1 MKFLK
6 SKYKH
11 LLSFLITVLIL
22 ISFNLNV
29 FSASSFTCDLNTGTY
44 KAYKTDVTSENNNVT
59 NQVGRG
65 RLTAGPSDDK
75 RSCTAFAFPGSLAS
89 YRKILLISSD
99 VPLYPGYE
107 YIVSGSVY
115 VSSSAS
121 TTVDVSFISSIS
133 PNNNDEGLFLT
144 VFNGSVNNSNW
155 VDFEYKLVLP
165 DTVQSDYD
173 SYISIILSQNPTVLV
188 TTYFYF
194 TDIKFQINDPL
205 YGEHYSEPDLSE
217 AEEHLSE
224 YDDVMNELPT
234 LDQSQIDDLM
244 DFDFSGFT
252 DSLSFIRTKFE
263 EFTSLSQIGSVLA
276 FSLIIGLSTYIIGR
290 KLG

>member
-1 MKFLK
+1 MKFFK

-22 ISFNLNV
+22 IAFNLNV
-29 FSASSFTCDLNTGTY
+29 FAASSFTCDLNTGTY

-65 RLTAGPSDDK
+65 RISAGPSDDK
-75 RSCTAFAFPGSLAS
+75 RSCTAFAFPSSLAS

-144 VFNGSVNNSNW
+144 LYNGSVNNSKW
-155 VDFEYKLVLP
+155 VDFRYNLVLP
-165 DTVQSDYD
+165 DTVQSDYN
-173 SYISIILSQNPTVLV
+173 SYISIILSQNPTVLI

-194 TDIKFQINDPL
+194 TDIKFEINDPL
-205 YGEHYSEPDLSE
+205 YGDHYSEPDLSE
-217 AEEHLSE
+217 AEEQLSE

-234 LDQSQIDDLM
+234 IDQSQIDDLM
-244 DFDFSGFT
+244 DFDFSGFSN
-252 DSLSFIRTKFE
+252 SLSFIRSTFDE
-263 EFTSLSQIGSVLA
+263 LTSISQISAVLIFA
-276 FSLIIGLSTYIIGR
+276 LTIGLATYILGR
-290 KLG
+290 RLG